1 MTQSCPTA
9 IILLKS
15 KKLYITH
22 LTSYNL
28 ADYIN
33 NEWLKKYQPIE
44 IVREYDQNRNFK
56 RLLIKYII
64 DYSIENVRGGKYTN
78 INLTEREI
86 KQINVDIEKYNLSKN
101 TKGSPYL
108 MDNIFGIHHNT
119 SDDDSEDQFH
129 M

>member
-15 KKLYITH
+15 KKLYITP

-28 ADYIN
+28 TDYIN
-33 NEWLKKYQPIE
+33 NEWLKEYHPIG
-44 IVREYDQNRNFK
+44 IVREYDQNRNFN

-78 INLTEREI
+78 INLTEKQI

-101 TKGSPYL
+101 TKKSPYL
-108 MDNIFGIHHNT
+108 MDNIFGLHHNT

>member
-28 ADYIN
+28 TDYIN
-33 NEWLKKYQPIE
+33 NDWLKKYHPIE

-78 INLTEREI
+78 IILTEEEI

-101 TKGSPYL
+101 TKQSPYL
-108 MDNIFGIHHNT
+108 MDNIFGLHHNT

-129 M
+129 F

>member
-15 KKLYITH
+15 KKLYITQ

-28 ADYIN
+28 TDYID
-33 NEWLKKYQPIE
+33 NEWLKKYHPIE
-44 IVREYDQNRNFK
+44 IVREYDQTRNFN
-56 RLLIKYII
+56 RLLIRYII
-64 DYSIENVRGGKYTN
+64 DYSIENVRGGPYIS
-78 INLTEREI
+78 INLTEKQI

-108 MDNIFGIHHNT
+108 MDKIFGISHNT
-119 SDDDSEDQFH
+119 SDDDSEDEFN

>member
-28 ADYIN
+28 SDYIN
-33 NEWLKKYQPIE
+33 NDWLKKYHPIE

-78 INLTEREI
+78 IILTEEEI

-101 TKGSPYL
+101 TKQSPYL
-108 MDNIFGIHHNT
+108 MDNIFGLHHNT

-129 M
+129 F

>member
-9 IILLKS
+9 ILLLKS

-28 ADYIN
+28 TDYIN
-33 NEWLKKYQPIE
+33 NDWLKKYHPIE

-78 INLTEREI
+78 IILTEEEI

-101 TKGSPYL
+101 TKQSPYL
-108 MDNIFGIHHNT
+108 MDNIFGLHHNT

-129 M
+129 F